1 MPDVYTKT
9 FTGMLKAPDGTCRW
23 FINGAYG
30 RDHDLP
36 AVEYQD
42 GLRCWYTLNP
52 KRGMIGQP
60 GALVHRENGPAMIH
74 ANGDA
79 YWFSMGKLHREDGPA
94 VELADGTRKW
104 FKKGE
109 CSRVEFPKKET
120 PCEVMDA
127 TNSPDGLSLDL
138 VVSTLRSRVAHL
150 AECYYDR
157 DAPEV
162 SDAEYDQL
170 FRELQRLERENP
182 ELAVPD
188 SPTQRV
194 GGSALKE
201 FSTVV
206 HASPMLSIDNAMD
219 PEEAARF
226 VMAAAKDLDIFADEL
241 VLTVEPKYDG
251 LAIGLTYRAGVL
263 VLGATRGD
271 GATGEDVTAQIKTVR
286 SVPLR
291 LPQAID
297 LEVRGEVVIQNADFE
312 KLNSR
317 QRALGEKEFVNPRN
331 AAAGS
336 LRQLDPAVTAVRR
349 LSFFAY
355 GVADASSLPVEDQ
368 KDALEYLELL
378 GFKVSS
384 LASRTTGFS
393 GMRSA
398 FESIALQRPNL
409 PMAIDGVVFKV
420 ANLHQQN
427 LLGWNHRTPR
437 FAIAW
442 KFPAEE
448 MPTEVVAID
457 VQVGRTGAI
466 TPVARLKPVFVG
478 GVTVNNATLHNLDQV
493 RLKDVRVGDTVLVRR
508 AGDVIPEVVRS
519 LIDRRPSNAA
529 EWSMPEICPECGSP
543 VHLVG
548 AEHFCVGGTS
558 CPAQRLY
565 RLTHFVSRLAMD
577 IDGLGEST
585 VKLLLESGLI
595 RNASDFYSL
604 EESRVALLPGFG
616 ALSAEN
622 LITAINGTK
631 GNRGLAKF
639 LFALG
644 IEGVGERTAKDLG
657 NTFGSWAAFSDCT
670 LEELLA
676 IRDVGEVTAQSILA
690 FRGDPE
696 MMDEA
701 NKLAGLIQPQA
712 VQSRGAGLLVGKTLV
727 LTGVFP
733 SLSREDATALIEA
746 AGGKVS
752 GSVSKKTFAV
762 VVGSAPGSKLE
773 KAKALS
779 VPIWDEAELLLQAGD
794 VEVVKPAVSFQE
806 TRSVVVAEEVPA
818 QAALF

>member
-1 MPDVYTKT
+1 MSRMSDVYTKT
-9 FTGMLKAPDGTCRW
+9 FSGMLKAPDGTCRW
-23 FINGAYG
+23 FIDGAYG
-30 RDHDLP
+30 RDNDLP
-36 AVEYQD
+36 AVEYPD
-42 GLRCWYTLNP
+42 GSRCWYTLNP
-52 KRGMIGQP
+52 KRGMIAQP

-109 CSRVEFPKKET
+109 CSRVEFPKKDAQGK
-120 PCEVMDA
+120 DA
-127 TNSPDGLSLDL
+127 TNSHGGESLNSM
-138 VVSTLRSRVAHL
+138 VSALRARVAHL
-150 AECYYDR
+150 AYCYYDR
-157 DAPEV
+157 DAPEA

-182 ELAVPD
+182 DLAVPD

-194 GGSALKE
+194 GGSPLKE
-201 FSTVV
+201 FSSVV

-219 PEEAARF
+219 SEEAARF
-226 VMAAAKDLDIFADEL
+226 VLATAKDLDIQADEL

-263 VLGATRGD
+263 VLAATRGD

-286 SVPLR
+286 SIPLC
-291 LPQAID
+291 LPHAID
-297 LEVRGEVVIQNADFE
+297 LEIRGEVVIQSADFD
-312 KLNSR
+312 KLNAR

-336 LRQLDPAVTAVRR
+336 VRQLDPAITACRR

-355 GVADASSLPVEDQ
+355 GVADASTLPVDDQ
-368 KDALEYLELL
+368 KAILEYLEGL

-384 LASRTTGFS
+384 LASRVTGFA

-398 FESIALQRPNL
+398 FESIAQQRSGL
-409 PMAIDGVVFKV
+409 PMDIDGVVFKV
-420 ANLHQQN
+420 ASLRHQN
-427 LLGWNHRTPR
+427 LLGWNHRSPR

-448 MPTEVVAID
+448 LPTQVLAID
-457 VQVGRTGAI
+457 LQVGRTGAL
-466 TPVARLKPVFVG
+466 TPVARLQPVFVG
-478 GVTVNNATLHNLDQV
+478 GVTVNNATLHNLDQI
-493 RLKDVRVGDTVLVRR
+493 RLKDVRVGDTVIVRR
-508 AGDVIPEVVRS
+508 AGDVIPEIVRT
-519 LIDRRPSNAA
+519 LLDRRPSEAA
-529 EWSMPEICPECGSP
+529 EWVMPEVCPECGSP

-548 AEHFCVGGTS
+548 AEHFCVGGAS

-577 IDGLGEST
+577 IDGMGEST

-595 RNASDFYSL
+595 RNASDIYSL
-604 EESRVALLPGFG
+604 EESRVAHLPGLG
-616 ALSAEN
+616 ALSAGN
-622 LITAINGTK
+622 LIAAINGTR
-631 GNRGLAKF
+631 GNRSLAKF

-644 IEGVGERTAKDLG
+644 IEGVGERTAKDLA
-657 NTFGSWAAFSDCT
+657 NTFGSWAAFTECSHEA
-670 LEELLA
+670 LVA

-690 FRGDPE
+690 FMGDPE
-696 MMDEA
+696 MMGEA
-701 NKLAGLIQPQA
+701 NKLAGLIQPQ
-712 VQSRGAGLLVGKTLV
+712 VQAIGSGSLAGKSFV

-733 SLSREDATALIEA
+733 TLSREEATALIEA

-779 VPIWDEAELLLQAGD
+779 VPVWDEAELLLQAGD
-794 VEVVKPAVSFQE
+794 VEVVKPAVLIQGG
-806 TRSVVVAEEVPA
+806 AKEEPA